1 MSKLQKYYNIDHNF
15 QQEQAV
21 AVRKQSIQHAPQ
33 DEAAQNSNV
42 LIKCTAQD
50 VKDYLQYKQAYER
63 TLSTSFNNLWDKVK
77 YSLQTKTE
85 KDIEAEHA
93 RGSFNDFVK
102 YRYYTSELFEPE
114 QADLINF
121 NLIADISALD
131 LSSLNFM
138 DGNFDGVYAIGT
150 IFSNSSIHCTTFK
163 DAKMPCSIFNNST
176 IVYSDFSGANLY
188 GANLEDV
195 TSGWNTI
202 DAKTVTYK
210 TTGKLELDV
219 EFAWPSLPENSL
231 QKIHNLLENSKAEVM
246 HCADVAV
253 STIGTAAYNI
263 KGAIL
268 GGIAGVATT
277 NVAMGMY
284 IPTVG
289 AAVAFNLSAVG
300 AFYGT
305 VEGYRY
311 YNGSNNSLILTA
323 QKMLYGEKDIAKSH
337 IPSHL
342 TLSPETEEALKSDQ
356 YTLAILKEYDATPV
370 LTIESSSGW
379 LDPKMAL
386 INFDDN
392 YSSIVEIEQ
401 EIEYEK
407 GEWLVIE
414 KGGIRAIN
422 INDQDDIDDA
432 EMGDEANNALLLNP
446 ILMLQAGTELEEEK
460 YPAND
465 EQVVAISYSSHAHY
479 HMDNTA
485 SYDGEWDIIL
495 PSNYLTLGLSGQESG
510 SSAILAY

>member
-1 MSKLQKYYNIDHNF
+1 
-15 QQEQAV
+15 
-21 AVRKQSIQHAPQ
+21 
-33 DEAAQNSNV
+33 
-42 LIKCTAQD
+42 
-50 VKDYLQYKQAYER
+50 
-63 TLSTSFNNLWDKVK
+63 
-77 YSLQTKTE
+77 
-85 KDIEAEHA
+85 
-93 RGSFNDFVK
+93 
-102 YRYYTSELFEPE
+102 
-114 QADLINF
+114 
-121 NLIADISALD
+121 
-131 LSSLNFM
+131 
-138 DGNFDGVYAIGT
+138 
-150 IFSNSSIHCTTFK
+150 
-163 DAKMPCSIFNNST
+163 
-176 IVYSDFSGANLY
+176 
-188 GANLEDV
+188 
-195 TSGWNTI
+195 
-202 DAKTVTYK
+202 
-210 TTGKLELDV
+210 
-219 EFAWPSLPENSL
+219 
-231 QKIHNLLENSKAEVM
+231 
-246 HCADVAV
+246 
-253 STIGTAAYNI
+253 
-263 KGAIL
+263 
-268 GGIAGVATT
+268 
-277 NVAMGMY
+277 MGMY